1 MTKILLSVH
10 RILGTF
16 LSGLFLMWFLSGF
29 VMLFRSFP
37 SISPVERVR
46 GLADIVVAD
55 SSGRAEL
62 DSLLRSIPPSGLRSL
77 SLRATPAGRGYVLS
91 YSTQDSTGTAMSSGQ
106 AAPSYQTARAYAER
120 FSDAPIQ
127 YVDTLMDVDTWV
139 PYRRGD
145 RVYPLY
151 RFHYADS
158 LGTELSVPKATAEGI
173 QLTTRET
180 RLWAYLGAIPHWIY
194 FSSLRQHRDLWV
206 GVITAVSALGFV
218 MCLAGVWLGIRGF
231 WLGYR
236 SRRRLCTPYK
246 KWDYRWHH
254 ILGFVF
260 GLSVSAYIFSG
271 LMSVQEVPQS
281 VLRREDGIRQALQVQ
296 TFGYPAEAYLRD
308 VDIIMSSYADE
319 GVKSIEWR
327 SLGQQG
333 YIHLMTAGG
342 SYHLETSTGQARP
355 LQLGADELR
364 SWLDSTLEHPYTMSL
379 LREYDSYYI
388 DRHHDLPLPVYRI
401 ELSDSGKTRIYID
414 PQTARVQ
421 VYDQNKRLH
430 HLLYQG
436 LHTMSFAPLVRYS
449 WLWWTAVLSCLVG
462 GALVSA
468 TGLILGVRYLRRR
481 RRR

>member
-29 VMLFRSFP
+29 VMLFHSFP
-37 SISPVERVR
+37 SISPVERAK
-46 GLADIVVAD
+46 GLPDVVVAD

-62 DSLLRSIPPSGLRSL
+62 DSLLRGVPPKGLRSL
-77 SLRATPAGRGYVLS
+77 SLRATPTGDGYMLT
-91 YSTQDSTGTAMSSGQ
+91 YSTQDSTGTAMSLGQ
-106 AAPSYQTARAYAER
+106 QALGYQEARTYAER
-120 FSDAPIQ
+120 FSDAPIEHI
-127 YVDTLMDVDTWV
+127 DTLMDVDTWV

-145 RVYPLY
+145 KVYPLY

-158 LGTELSVPKATAEGI
+158 LGTELSVPGATAEAI

-206 GVITAVSALGFV
+206 GVITVLSALGFV
-218 MCLAGVWLGIRGF
+218 MCLAGLWLGIRSF

-236 SRRRLCTPYK
+236 SSRRLRTPYK

-271 LMSVQEVPQS
+271 LMSVQEVPQCVAKS
-281 VLRREDGIRQALQVQ
+281 EGRIRQALQEQ
-296 TFGYPAEAYLRD
+296 TFGYPAETYLRD

-327 SLGQQG
+327 SLGQQP
-333 YIHLMTAGG
+333 YIQLMTTQG
-342 SYHLETSTGQARP
+342 SYYLEIATDKARP
-355 LQLGADELR
+355 LQLENEELR
-364 SWLDSTLEHPYTMSL
+364 TWADNILEEPYTMSL

-401 ELSDSGKTRIYID
+401 EVSDSGKTRLYID

-430 HLLYQG
+430 RLLYQG
-436 LHTMSFAPLVRYS
+436 LHSMSFAPLLRYP
-449 WLWWTAVLSCLVG
+449 WLWWTVVLSCLVG

-468 TGLILGVRYLRRR
+468 TGLTLGLRYLRRLWR
-481 RRR
+481 R